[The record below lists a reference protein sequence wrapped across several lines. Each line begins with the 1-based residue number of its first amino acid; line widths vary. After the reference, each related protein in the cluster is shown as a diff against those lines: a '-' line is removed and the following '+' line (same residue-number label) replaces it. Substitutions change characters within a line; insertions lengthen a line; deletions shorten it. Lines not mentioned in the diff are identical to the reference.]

1 MNLKYRVVVGDDD
14 QLFAMLL
21 KTWLEAEGHLVT
33 VYDDPEAFLDGV
45 RKSKPDAVFLDMLF
59 GSADGRE
66 ICRVLRG
73 DAATREIAII
83 MVSALR
89 CETGDIAEGL
99 EQGAD
104 DYLGKPLD
112 RRLTLAKLLS
122 VMQRFRAP
130 GELEPIFR
138 SHGVSLDPHSRSVRI
153 GSREILLTRLEFDL
167 LTYLLRRQGK
177 VITTRQLLE
186 AVFDY
191 APGTYDNPA
200 TVHVHIS
207 RLRKKLGKD
216 FSARLVTLINTGYRL
231 E

>member
-14 QLFAMLL
+14 QLFTLIL
-21 KTWLEAEGHLVT
+21 KTWLESAGHLVT
-33 VYDDPEAFLDGV
+33 VYHTPEAFLSGIH
-45 RKSKPDAVFLDMLF
+45 KIKPDVVFLDVKF
-59 GSADGRE
+59 GTEDGLD
-66 ICRVLRG
+66 ICRALRG
-73 DAATREIAII
+73 DAATGKIAII
-83 MVSALR
+83 MVSAHR
-89 CETGDIAEGL
+89 RETEDIADGL

-112 RRLTLAKLLS
+112 RRLTLAKLHS

-130 GELEPIFR
+130 GELEPTLVNY
-138 SHGVSLDPHSRSVRI
+138 GLSLDPRSRRVRM
-153 GSREILLTRLEFDL
+153 GSRDVLLTRLEFDL